1 MATAVHQRLTRD
13 ARVEP
18 LGEREPTRG
27 KTLGRPGDFRH
38 SSPPSWGSVRLAMFR
53 GYGLT

>member
-27 KTLGRPGDFRH
+27 KTLSRPGDFRH